1 MEGVDFMLSEEEK
14 QKRLENYRKRKEK
27 LSEEEIKTKE
37 KKQNLLAR
45 IKIQRDKIKK
55 SENKQKEIRDAKD
68 MELVKMLRDIH
79 GEEDIDNLLLDA
91 LGIEESA
98 VKGVQS
104 QEENEHEQ

>member
-91 LGIEESA
+91 LGIEENNTEEERIQ
-98 VKGVQS
+98 K
-104 QEENEHEQ
+104 EHENE

>member
-1 MEGVDFMLSEEEK
+1 MLSEEEK

-79 GEEDIDNLLLDA
+79 GEEEIDNLLLDA
-91 LGIEESA
+91 LGIEENNTEEEQIQ
-98 VKGVQS
+98 K
-104 QEENEHEQ
+104 EHENE

>member
-1 MEGVDFMLSEEEK
+1 MLSEEEK

-79 GEEDIDNLLLDA
+79 GEEEIENLHLDA
-91 LGIEESA
+91 LGIEENNTEEEQIQ
-98 VKGVQS
+98 K
-104 QEENEHEQ
+104 EHENE

>member
-1 MEGVDFMLSEEEK
+1 M
-14 QKRLENYRKRKEK
+14 KEK

-91 LGIEESA
+91 LGIEENNTEEEQIQ
-98 VKGVQS
+98 K
-104 QEENEHEQ
+104 EHENE

>member
-1 MEGVDFMLSEEEK
+1 MLSEEEK

-79 GEEDIDNLLLDA
+79 GEEEIDNLLLDA
-91 LGIEESA
+91 LGIQENNTEEEQIQ
-98 VKGVQS
+98 K
-104 QEENEHEQ
+104 EHENE

>member
-14 QKRLENYRKRKEK
+14 QKRLENYRKRKQK

-45 IKIQRDKIKK
+45 IKIQRYKIKK

-79 GEEDIDNLLLDA
+79 GEEEIDNLLLDA
-91 LGIEESA
+91 LGIEENNTEEERIR
-98 VKGVQS
+98 K
-104 QEENEHEQ
+104 EHENE

>member
-79 GEEDIDNLLLDA
+79 GEEEIENLLLDA
-91 LGIEESA
+91 LGIEENNTEEEQIQ
-98 VKGVQS
+98 K
-104 QEENEHEQ
+104 EHENE

>member
-1 MEGVDFMLSEEEK
+1 MLSEEEI
-14 QKRLENYRKRKEK
+14 QKRLENYRKKKEK

-98 VKGVQS
+98 VKEVQS

>member
-14 QKRLENYRKRKEK
+14 QKRLENYRKSKEK

-55 SENKQKEIRDAKD
+55 TENKQKEIRDAKD

-91 LGIEESA
+91 LGIEENNTEEEQIQ
-98 VKGVQS
+98 K
-104 QEENEHEQ
+104 EHENE

>member
-1 MEGVDFMLSEEEK
+1 MEGVDYMLSEEEK

-79 GEEDIDNLLLDA
+79 GEEEIDNLLLDA
-91 LGIEESA
+91 LGIEENNTEEEQIQ
-98 VKGVQS
+98 K
-104 QEENEHEQ
+104 EHENE

>member
-1 MEGVDFMLSEEEK
+1 MLSEEEK

-91 LGIEESA
+91 LGIEENNTEEERIR
-98 VKGVQS
+98 K
-104 QEENEHEQ
+104 EHENE

>member
-1 MEGVDFMLSEEEK
+1 MLSEEEK

-79 GEEDIDNLLLDA
+79 GEEEIDNLLLDA
-91 LGIEESA
+91 LGIEENNTEEERIR
-98 VKGVQS
+98 K
-104 QEENEHEQ
+104 EHENE

>member
-79 GEEDIDNLLLDA
+79 GEEEIDNLLLDA
-91 LGIEESA
+91 LGIEENNTEEEQIQ
-98 VKGVQS
+98 K
-104 QEENEHEQ
+104 EHENE

>member
-1 MEGVDFMLSEEEK
+1 MEGVDLMLSEEEK

-91 LGIEESA
+91 LGIEENNTEEERIR
-98 VKGVQS
+98 K
-104 QEENEHEQ
+104 EHENE

>member
-1 MEGVDFMLSEEEK
+1 M
-14 QKRLENYRKRKEK
+14 ENYRKKKEK

>member
-1 MEGVDFMLSEEEK
+1 MEGGDFMLSEEEK

-79 GEEDIDNLLLDA
+79 GEEEIDNLLLDA
-91 LGIEESA
+91 LGIEENNTEEEQIQ
-98 VKGVQS
+98 K
-104 QEENEHEQ
+104 EHENE

>member
-91 LGIEESA
+91 LGIEENNTEEERIR
-98 VKGVQS
+98 K
-104 QEENEHEQ
+104 EHENE

>member
-91 LGIEESA
+91 LGIEENNTEEEQIQ
-98 VKGVQS
+98 K
-104 QEENEHEQ
+104 EHENE

>member
-1 MEGVDFMLSEEEK
+1 MLSEEEK
-14 QKRLENYRKRKEK
+14 QKRLENYRKKKEK

-37 KKQNLLAR
+37 KKQNLHAR

-98 VKGVQS
+98 VKEVQS